1 MQANNV
7 IGDFLLSK
15 NFENFSFRH
24 GYNFSLFN
32 KKIEDLS
39 APSTIFLSFW
49 NNYDLIIEVLEKSKS
64 KIQEPYWDVPSYI
77 EKNLINT
84 DKLIAKFISTEVQNC
99 IFKNNSMLSHF
110 EKDLEEIQS
119 AINDAKKDNE
129 NDLIE
134 EMEEDKSEI
143 SNELKKYQDRS
154 KNLEEYISKLIITF
168 TNYKTYLDLYFG
180 ILDNKKF
187 KKQDLSYFQS
197 FFMLEF
203 DIPKHKMSQ
212 FFIEN
217 NKIILANNMLLSC
230 YKNLKEKTKKE
241 HLSDNEVY
249 SELFE
254 MNKNLNKRNEIFTL
268 RNYEISSLKDLFCV
282 FFNYLLENNITI
294 NKCKNCGKYFIPA
307 NRTDEKYC
315 ENTSPQ
321 NPNKTCKEIGSKLSF
336 AVKRDSEP
344 ISREHNKTKVA
355 LSMRISRA
363 KKKNNIEEVKKVSNH
378 LEKYLSNYQKKL
390 NNYQKHKIAE
400 EDFIN
405 WIISQKE
412 I

>member
-1 MQANNV
+1 MEDTRI
-7 IGDFLLSK
+7 IGDLLLSK
-15 NFENFSFRH
+15 NFENFSFRR

-32 KKIEDLS
+32 IKTDKLS
-39 APSTIFLSFW
+39 APGNIFLNLL
-49 NNYDLIIEVLEKSKS
+49 NNYELIIEVLEKSKS
-64 KIQEPYWDVPSYI
+64 IIQEPYWNVPYFI
-77 EKNLINT
+77 EKNLLKH
-84 DKLIAKFISTEVQNC
+84 DKFIAKFISTEIDNY
-99 IFKNNSMLSHF
+99 ISENNSTLSLL
-110 EKDLEEIQS
+110 EKDLKEIES
-119 AINDAKKDNE
+119 AISKVKSDKE
-129 NDLIE
+129 YDLVK

-143 SNELKKYQDRS
+143 IDELKKYKDRS
-154 KNLEEYISKLIITF
+154 KNLEEYISKLILTF

-187 KKQDLSYFQS
+187 KKQNLSYFQS

-217 NKIILANNMLLSC
+217 NQITLANNMLLSC

-241 HLSDNEVY
+241 YLSDDEVY

-254 MNKNLNKRNEIFTL
+254 MNKNLLKNNEIFTL

-282 FFNYLLENNITI
+282 FFNYLFENNITI
-294 NKCKNCGKYFIPA
+294 NKCKNCSKYFIPA

-315 ENTSPQ
+315 ENISPQ
-321 NPNKTCKEIGSKLSF
+321 NSNKTCKEIGSKLSF
-336 AVKRDSEP
+336 AYKRDSEP

-363 KKKNNIEEVKKVSNH
+363 KKKNDFEEIDKVSKH

-390 NNYQKHKIAE
+390 NDYNKHKISE
-400 EDFIN
+400 EELIN

>member
-1 MQANNV
+1 MEYTRI

-15 NFENFSFRH
+15 NFENFSFRR

-32 KKIEDLS
+32 IKTDKLS
-39 APSTIFLSFW
+39 APGNIFLNLL
-49 NNYDLIIEVLEKSKS
+49 NNYALIIEVLEKSKS
-64 KIQEPYWDVPSYI
+64 IIQEPYWNVSDFI
-77 EKNLINT
+77 EKNLLKH
-84 DKLIAKFISTEVQNC
+84 DKFIAKFISTEIDNY
-99 IFKNNSMLSHF
+99 ISENNSTISLL
-110 EKDLEEIQS
+110 EKDLKEIES
-119 AINDAKKDNE
+119 AISKVKSDKE
-129 NDLIE
+129 YDLVK

-143 SNELKKYQDRS
+143 IDELKKYKDRS
-154 KNLEEYISKLIITF
+154 KNLEEYVSKLILTF

-187 KKQDLSYFQS
+187 KKQDLSYFQN
-197 FFMLEF
+197 FFMLDF

-217 NKIILANNMLLSC
+217 NQITLANNMLLSC

-241 HLSDNEVY
+241 HLSDDEVY

-254 MNKNLNKRNEIFTL
+254 MNKNLLKGNEIFTL

-315 ENTSPQ
+315 ENISPQ
-321 NPNKTCKEIGSKLSF
+321 NSNKTCKEIGSKLSF
-336 AVKRDSEP
+336 AYKRDSEP

-363 KKKNNIEEVKKVSNH
+363 KKKNDFEEVNKVSKH

-390 NNYQKHKIAE
+390 NNYNKHKISE
-400 EDFIN
+400 EELIN

>member
-1 MQANNV
+1 MGDTRI

-15 NFENFSFRH
+15 NFENFSFRR

-32 KKIEDLS
+32 IKTEKLS
-39 APSTIFLSFW
+39 APGNIFLSLL
-49 NNYDLIIEVLEKSKS
+49 NNYELIIEVLENNKS
-64 KIQEPYWDVPSYI
+64 KIQEPYWNVPNFI
-77 EKNLINT
+77 EKNLLKH
-84 DKLIAKFISTEVQNC
+84 DKFIAKFISTGIENFIC
-99 IFKNNSMLSHF
+99 ENNSTLSHLQ
-110 EKDLEEIQS
+110 KDLKEIES
-119 AINDAKKDNE
+119 VINEVKKDKE
-129 NDLIE
+129 YDLVE

-143 SNELKKYQDRS
+143 IDELKKYKDRS
-154 KNLEEYISKLIITF
+154 KNLEEYISKLILTF

-217 NKIILANNMLLSC
+217 SQITLANNMLLSC

-241 HLSDNEVY
+241 HLSDDEIY

-254 MNKNLNKRNEIFTL
+254 MNKNLLKNNEIFTL
-268 RNYEISSLKDLFCV
+268 RNYEIYSLKDLFCV

-294 NKCKNCGKYFIPA
+294 NKCKNCSKYFIPA

-315 ENTSPQ
+315 ENISPQ
-321 NPNKTCKEIGSKLSF
+321 NSHKTCKEIGSKLSF
-336 AVKRDSEP
+336 AYKRDSEP
-344 ISREHNKTKVA
+344 ISREHNRTKVA

-363 KKKNNIEEVKKVSNH
+363 KKKNDFEEVNKVSKH
-378 LEKYLSNYQKKL
+378 LKKYLSNYQKKL
-390 NNYQKHKIAE
+390 NNYNKHKISE
-400 EDFIN
+400 EELIN

>member
-1 MQANNV
+1 MEDTRI

-15 NFENFSFRH
+15 NFENFSFRR

-32 KKIEDLS
+32 IKTDKLS
-39 APSTIFLSFW
+39 APGNIFLSLL
-49 NNYDLIIEVLEKSKS
+49 NNYELIIDVLEKSKS
-64 KIQEPYWDVPSYI
+64 KIQEPYWDVPDFI
-77 EKNLINT
+77 EKNLLKH
-84 DKLIAKFISTEVQNC
+84 DKFIAKFISTEIDNY
-99 IFKNNSMLSHF
+99 ISENNSALSLL
-110 EKDLEEIQS
+110 EKDLKEIRS
-119 AINDAKKDNE
+119 AISEVKRDKE
-129 NDLIE
+129 YDLLE
-134 EMEEDKSEI
+134 EMEEDKLEVVD
-143 SNELKKYQDRS
+143 ELKNYQDRA
-154 KNLEEYISKLIITF
+154 KNLEEYISKLILTF

-180 ILDNKKF
+180 ILDNKSF

-217 NKIILANNMLLSC
+217 NQITLANNMLLSC

-241 HLSDNEVY
+241 HLSDDEVY

-254 MNKNLNKRNEIFTL
+254 MNKNLLKSNEIFTL

-294 NKCKNCGKYFIPA
+294 NKCKNCGNYFIPA

-315 ENTSPQ
+315 ENISPQ
-321 NPNKTCKEIGSKLSF
+321 NSNKTCKEIGSKLSF
-336 AVKRDSEP
+336 AYKRDSEP

-363 KKKNNIEEVKKVSNH
+363 KKKNDFKEIDKVSKH

-390 NNYQKHKIAE
+390 NDYNKHKISE
-400 EDFIN
+400 EELIN

>member
-1 MQANNV
+1 MEDTRI

-15 NFENFSFRH
+15 NFENFSFRR

-32 KKIEDLS
+32 IKTDKLS
-39 APSTIFLSFW
+39 APGNIFLSLL
-49 NNYDLIIEVLEKSKS
+49 NNYELIIEVLENSKS
-64 KIQEPYWDVPSYI
+64 KIQEPYWDVPLFI
-77 EKNLINT
+77 EKNLTKNNE
-84 DKLIAKFISTEVQNC
+84 LISKFISTEIQNC
-99 IFKNNSMLSHF
+99 IYRNNSILSNL
-110 EKDLEEIQS
+110 EDDLKDIES
-119 AINDAKKDNE
+119 AIDEAKVDKE
-129 NDLIE
+129 YDLVK
-134 EMEEDKSEI
+134 EMEEDRSGI
-143 SNELKKYQDRS
+143 IDELKKYQDRS
-154 KNLEEYISKLIITF
+154 KNLEEYISKLILSF

-217 NKIILANNMLLSC
+217 NQITLANNMLLSC

-241 HLSDNEVY
+241 HLSDDEVY

-254 MNKNLNKRNEIFTL
+254 MNKNLLKDNEIFTL

-336 AVKRDSEP
+336 AFKRDSEP
-344 ISREHNKTKVA
+344 ISREHNRTKVA

-363 KKKNNIEEVKKVSNH
+363 KKKNDFEELDKVSKH

-390 NNYQKHKIAE
+390 NNYNKHKISE
-400 EDFIN
+400 EELIN

>member
-1 MQANNV
+1 MEYTRI

-15 NFENFSFRH
+15 NFENFSFRR

-32 KKIEDLS
+32 IKTDKLS
-39 APSTIFLSFW
+39 APGNIFLNLL
-49 NNYDLIIEVLEKSKS
+49 NNYALIIEVLEKSKS
-64 KIQEPYWDVPSYI
+64 IIQEPYWNVSDFI
-77 EKNLINT
+77 EKNLLKH
-84 DKLIAKFISTEVQNC
+84 DKFIAKFISTEIDNY
-99 IFKNNSMLSHF
+99 ISENNSTISLL
-110 EKDLEEIQS
+110 EKDLKEIES
-119 AINDAKKDNE
+119 AISKVKSDKE
-129 NDLIE
+129 YDLVK

-143 SNELKKYQDRS
+143 IDELKKYKDRS
-154 KNLEEYISKLIITF
+154 KNLEEYVSKLILTF

-197 FFMLEF
+197 FFMLDF

-217 NKIILANNMLLSC
+217 NQITLANNMLLSC

-241 HLSDNEVY
+241 HLSDDEVY

-254 MNKNLNKRNEIFTL
+254 MNKNLLKGNEIFTL

-315 ENTSPQ
+315 ENISPQ
-321 NPNKTCKEIGSKLSF
+321 NSNKTCKEIGSKLSF
-336 AVKRDSEP
+336 AYKRDSEP

-363 KKKNNIEEVKKVSNH
+363 KKKNDFEEVNKVSKH

-390 NNYQKHKIAE
+390 NNYNKHKISE
-400 EDFIN
+400 EELIN

>member
-1 MQANNV
+1 MEYTRI

-15 NFENFSFRH
+15 NFENFSFRR

-32 KKIEDLS
+32 IKTDKLS
-39 APSTIFLSFW
+39 APGNIFLNLL
-49 NNYDLIIEVLEKSKS
+49 NNYALIIEVLEKSKS
-64 KIQEPYWDVPSYI
+64 IIQEPYWNVSDFI
-77 EKNLINT
+77 EKNLLKH
-84 DKLIAKFISTEVQNC
+84 DKFIAKFISTEIDNY
-99 IFKNNSMLSHF
+99 ISENNSTISLL
-110 EKDLEEIQS
+110 EKDLKEIES
-119 AINDAKKDNE
+119 AISKVKSDKE
-129 NDLIE
+129 YDLVK

-143 SNELKKYQDRS
+143 IDELKKYKDRS
-154 KNLEEYISKLIITF
+154 KNLEEYVSKLILTF

-197 FFMLEF
+197 FFMLDF

-217 NKIILANNMLLSC
+217 NQITLANNMLLSC

-241 HLSDNEVY
+241 HLSDDEVY

-254 MNKNLNKRNEIFTL
+254 MNKNLLKGNEIFTL

-282 FFNYLLENNITI
+282 FCKYLRENNSTI
-294 NKCKNCGKYFIPA
+294 KKCKNCGKYFIPA

-315 ENTSPQ
+315 ENISPQ
-321 NPNKTCKEIGSKLSF
+321 NSNKTCKEIGSKLSF
-336 AVKRDSEP
+336 AYKRDSEP

-363 KKKNNIEEVKKVSNH
+363 KKKNDFEEVNKVSKH

-390 NNYQKHKIAE
+390 NNYNKHKISE
-400 EDFIN
+400 EELIN

>member
-1 MQANNV
+1 MQNTNV

-15 NFENFSFRH
+15 NLENFSFRY

-32 KKIEDLS
+32 LNLKELS
-39 APSTIFLSFW
+39 TPGNLFLGFL
-49 NNYDLIIEVLEKSKS
+49 NNYDLIIDVLEKSKS
-64 KIQEPYWDVPSYI
+64 KIQEPYWGVPSYI
-77 EKNLINT
+77 EKNLIKH
-84 DKLIAKFISTEVQNC
+84 DKLIAKFISTEITNC
-99 IFKNNSMLSHF
+99 ICENNSHLSHL
-110 EKDLEEIQS
+110 EKDLKEINS
-119 AINDAKKDNE
+119 AIDEAKKNNE
-129 NDLIE
+129 YDFLE
-134 EMEEDKSEI
+134 EMKEDELEV
-143 SNELKKYQDRS
+143 SNELKKFQDRS
-154 KNLEEYISKLIITF
+154 NNLEEYISKLIITF

-180 ILDNKKF
+180 ILNNKDF
-187 KKQDLSYFQS
+187 KKKDLAYFQS

-212 FFIEN
+212 FYIDD
-217 NKIILANNMLLSC
+217 NKVILANDMLLSC
-230 YKNLKEKTKKE
+230 YKNLKEQTKKE

-249 SELFE
+249 SQLFE
-254 MNKNLNKRNEIFTL
+254 MNQDLIKKNEIFTL

-315 ENTSPQ
+315 ENVSPQ
-321 NPNKTCKEIGSKLSF
+321 NANKTCKEIGAKLSF
-336 AVKRDSEP
+336 AVKREAEP
-344 ISREHNKTKVA
+344 ISKEHNKTKVA

-363 KKKNNIEEVKKVSNH
+363 KKKNNLTEADKLSKK
-378 LEKYLSNYQKKL
+378 LDKYLSNYATQLKSFEK
-390 NNYQKHKIAE
+390 NRISQE
-400 EDFIN
+400 EFIN

>member
-1 MQANNV
+1 MEYTRI

-15 NFENFSFRH
+15 NFENFSFRR

-32 KKIEDLS
+32 IKTDKLS
-39 APSTIFLSFW
+39 APGNIFLNLL
-49 NNYDLIIEVLEKSKS
+49 NNYALIIEVLEKSKS
-64 KIQEPYWDVPSYI
+64 IIQEPYWNVSDFI
-77 EKNLINT
+77 EKNLLKH
-84 DKLIAKFISTEVQNC
+84 DKFIAKFISTEIDNY
-99 IFKNNSMLSHF
+99 ISENNSTLSLL
-110 EKDLEEIQS
+110 EKDLKEIES
-119 AINDAKKDNE
+119 AISKVKSDKE
-129 NDLIE
+129 YDLVK

-143 SNELKKYQDRS
+143 IDELKKYKDRS
-154 KNLEEYISKLIITF
+154 KNLEEYVSKLILTF

-187 KKQDLSYFQS
+187 KKQNLSYFQS
-197 FFMLEF
+197 FFMLDF

-217 NKIILANNMLLSC
+217 NQITLANNMLLSC

-241 HLSDNEVY
+241 HLSDDEVY

-254 MNKNLNKRNEIFTL
+254 MNKNLLKGNEIFTL

-315 ENTSPQ
+315 ENISPQ
-321 NPNKTCKEIGSKLSF
+321 NSNKTCKEIGSKLSF
-336 AVKRDSEP
+336 AYKRDSEP

-363 KKKNNIEEVKKVSNH
+363 KKKNDFEEVNKVSKH

-390 NNYQKHKIAE
+390 NNYNKHKISE
-400 EDFIN
+400 EELIN

>member
-1 MQANNV
+1 
-7 IGDFLLSK
+7 
-15 NFENFSFRH
+15 
-24 GYNFSLFN
+24 
-32 KKIEDLS
+32 
-39 APSTIFLSFW
+39 
-49 NNYDLIIEVLEKSKS
+49 
-64 KIQEPYWDVPSYI
+64 
-77 EKNLINT
+77 
-84 DKLIAKFISTEVQNC
+84 
-99 IFKNNSMLSHF
+99 ML
-110 EKDLEEIQS
+110 D
-119 AINDAKKDNE
+119 
-129 NDLIE
+129 
-134 EMEEDKSEI
+134 
-143 SNELKKYQDRS
+143 
-154 KNLEEYISKLIITF
+154 
-168 TNYKTYLDLYFG
+168 
-180 ILDNKKF
+180 
-187 KKQDLSYFQS
+187 
-197 FFMLEF
+197 F

-217 NKIILANNMLLSC
+217 NQITLAINMLLSC

-241 HLSDNEVY
+241 HLSDDEVY

-254 MNKNLNKRNEIFTL
+254 MNKNLLKGNEIFTL

-315 ENTSPQ
+315 ENISPQ
-321 NPNKTCKEIGSKLSF
+321 NSNKTCKEIGSKLSF
-336 AVKRDSEP
+336 AYKRDSEP

-363 KKKNNIEEVKKVSNH
+363 KKKNDFEEINKVSKH

-390 NNYQKHKIAE
+390 NNYNKHKISE
-400 EDFIN
+400 EELIN

>member
-1 MQANNV
+1 
-7 IGDFLLSK
+7 
-15 NFENFSFRH
+15 
-24 GYNFSLFN
+24 
-32 KKIEDLS
+32 
-39 APSTIFLSFW
+39 
-49 NNYDLIIEVLEKSKS
+49 
-64 KIQEPYWDVPSYI
+64 
-77 EKNLINT
+77 
-84 DKLIAKFISTEVQNC
+84 
-99 IFKNNSMLSHF
+99 
-110 EKDLEEIQS
+110 
-119 AINDAKKDNE
+119 
-129 NDLIE
+129 
-134 EMEEDKSEI
+134 MEEDKLEI
-143 SNELKKYQDRS
+143 VDELKKYKDRS
-154 KNLEEYISKLIITF
+154 KNLEEYISKLILTF

-217 NKIILANNMLLSC
+217 SQITLANNMLLSC

-241 HLSDNEVY
+241 HLSDDEVY

-254 MNKNLNKRNEIFTL
+254 MNKNLLKNNEIFTL

-282 FFNYLLENNITI
+282 FFNYLFENNITI
-294 NKCKNCGKYFIPA
+294 NCGKYFIPV

-315 ENTSPQ
+315 ENISPQ
-321 NPNKTCKEIGSKLSF
+321 NSHKTCKEIGSKLSF
-336 AVKRDSEP
+336 AYKRDSEP
-344 ISREHNKTKVA
+344 ISREHNRTKVA

-363 KKKNNIEEVKKVSNH
+363 KKKNDFEEVNKVSKH

-390 NNYQKHKIAE
+390 NNYNKHKISE
-400 EDFIN
+400 EELIN
-405 WIISQKE
+405 WIIYQKE

>member
-1 MQANNV
+1 MEYTRI

-15 NFENFSFRH
+15 NFENFSFRR

-32 KKIEDLS
+32 IKTDKLS
-39 APSTIFLSFW
+39 APGNIFLNLL
-49 NNYDLIIEVLEKSKS
+49 NNYALIIEVLEKSKS
-64 KIQEPYWDVPSYI
+64 IIQEPYWNVSDFI
-77 EKNLINT
+77 EKNLLKH
-84 DKLIAKFISTEVQNC
+84 DKFIAKFISIEIDNY
-99 IFKNNSMLSHF
+99 ISENNSTLSLL
-110 EKDLEEIQS
+110 EKDLKEIES
-119 AINDAKKDNE
+119 AISKVKSDKE
-129 NDLIE
+129 YDLVK

-143 SNELKKYQDRS
+143 IDELKKYKDRS
-154 KNLEEYISKLIITF
+154 KNLEEYVSKLILTF

-187 KKQDLSYFQS
+187 KKQNLSYFQS
-197 FFMLEF
+197 FFMLDF

-217 NKIILANNMLLSC
+217 NQITLANNMLLSC

-241 HLSDNEVY
+241 HLSDDEVY

-254 MNKNLNKRNEIFTL
+254 MNKNLLKGNEIFTL

-315 ENTSPQ
+315 KNISPQ
-321 NPNKTCKEIGSKLSF
+321 NSNKTCKEIGSKLSF
-336 AVKRDSEP
+336 AYKRDSEP

-363 KKKNNIEEVKKVSNH
+363 KKKNDFEEVNKVSKH

-390 NNYQKHKIAE
+390 NNYNKHKISE
-400 EDFIN
+400 EELIN

>member
-1 MQANNV
+1 MKDTGI

-15 NFENFSFRH
+15 SFENFSFRR
-24 GYNFSLFN
+24 GYTFSLFN
-32 KKIEDLS
+32 IKTDKLS
-39 APSTIFLSFW
+39 APGNIFLSLL
-49 NNYDLIIEVLEKSKS
+49 NNYELIIEVLEKGKS
-64 KIQEPYWDVPSYI
+64 KIQEPYWDVPDFI
-77 EKNLINT
+77 EKNLLKH
-84 DKLIAKFISTEVQNC
+84 DKLIAKFISTEIDNY
-99 IFKNNSMLSHF
+99 ISENNSVLSLL
-110 EKDLEEIQS
+110 EKDLKEIESTISEVKRDKEYDLLEEI
-119 AINDAKKDNE
+119 
-129 NDLIE
+129 E
-134 EMEEDKSEI
+134 EEKSEI
-143 SNELKKYQDRS
+143 IDEVKKYQDRS
-154 KNLEEYISKLIITF
+154 KNLEKYISKLILTF

-180 ILDNKKF
+180 ILDNKNF
-187 KKQDLSYFQS
+187 KKQDISYFQS

-217 NKIILANNMLLSC
+217 NQITLANNMLLSC

-241 HLSDNEVY
+241 HLSDDEVY

-254 MNKNLNKRNEIFTL
+254 MNKNLLKDNVIFTL

-321 NPNKTCKEIGSKLSF
+321 ISHKTCKEIGSKLSF
-336 AVKRDSEP
+336 AFKRDSEP

-363 KKKNNIEEVKKVSNH
+363 KKKNDFEEIDKVSKH
-378 LEKYLSNYQKKL
+378 LEKYLSNYSKKL
-390 NNYQKHKIAE
+390 NNYNKHKISE
-400 EDFIN
+400 EELIN